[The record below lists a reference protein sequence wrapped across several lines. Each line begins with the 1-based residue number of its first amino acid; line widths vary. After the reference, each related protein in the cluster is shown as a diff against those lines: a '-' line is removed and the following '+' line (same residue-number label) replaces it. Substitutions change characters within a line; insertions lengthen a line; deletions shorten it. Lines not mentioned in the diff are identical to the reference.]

1 MVAARRMDRNHPGYL
16 KHADHARLWS
26 LVEGAVLDAFNSH
39 PDYLTDH
46 GRQRAVGSIT
56 KRVCGQLV
64 GHAKETLAGGRVNA
78 RSSSGVAT
86 ADDIPARRTGP
97 EGGARCF
104 DARPDRWTPDR
115 AAEDAAP

>member
-46 GRQRAVGSIT
+46 GRRRAVGSIT

-64 GHAKETLAGGRVNA
+64 GHAQETLAGGRGSA
-78 RSSSGVAT
+78 CSSSGVLT
-86 ADDIPARRTGP
+86 ADDTTVHGIGP
-97 EGGARCF
+97 GRGARCL
-104 DARPDRWTPDR
+104 DARP
-115 AAEDAAP
+115 AQGSEAGAS